1 MPGVCR
7 DNDAAGGD
15 LVPSQTSVKANGQA
29 VIVKGN
35 TVAVHGV
42 APHLEQTIVAGSN
55 NVKVGG
61 VAVCNAG
68 DVASVCGEA
77 ATGSANVNVG

>member
-1 MPGVCR
+1 MH
-7 DNDAAGGD
+7 GD
-15 LVPSQTSVKANGQA
+15 
-29 VIVKGN
+29 

-55 NVKVGG
+55 AVFVGG
-61 VAVCNAG
+61 KAVCNAG

-77 ATGSANVNVG
+77 ATGSADVFVG